1 MAMRRRR
8 VLRLLLGAGAAATAP
23 LLPLLERLLP
33 ARVVH
38 AIRGRRYPGP
48 VEPLRDEEISR
59 PARWMG

>member
-8 VLRLLLGAGAAATAP
+8 VLRLFLAIGATAAAP

-38 AIRGRRYPGP
+38 AIRCRRYPGP
-48 VEPLRDEEISR
+48 VDPLRDEEIR
-59 PARWMG
+59 EPGRWLG

>member
-8 VLRLLLGAGAAATAP
+8 LLRLVLGLGATAAAP
-23 LLPLLERLLP
+23 LLPLLERFLP

-48 VEPLRDEEISR
+48 IEPLREEEIR
-59 PARWMG
+59 KPARWRG